1 MKYLKLIRNKEDQL
15 IEDLIQLL
23 KIPSKYDEKTI
34 SKSAPF
40 GQPIR
45 DALDW
50 MLNKAQQD
58 GFKIEDVDGYA
69 GVISYGEGSE
79 SISMLGHLDV
89 VPSGLGWNSD
99 PFEPVISDGFLF
111 ARGAGDDKGPTI
123 AAYHALKLIKELN
136 IPLKRQIKLIVGTD
150 EERGMSCM
158 DYFKENYSPLPTMG
172 FVPDADFPV
181 IYGEKGFLNL
191 KIKGLSQT
199 IIKSMN
205 AGERPNIVIGQAS
218 LLVDGV
224 LKKDLFEIYCRQNN
238 LSGTCHIKDGY
249 AYYELEGK
257 YFHASLAHRGVNAAV
272 HLLKFVGGVYE
283 DALST
288 QLGNILSDPF
298 GQGLNIY
305 FKGSHMGELSMNA
318 GIISINDNQ
327 VDITLDIRY
336 PHDSDPIKLYEQA
349 QKVVEDLDLNLA
361 CMICSQDDPLF
372 VDPQSELVIKCME
385 SYKEVTGD
393 YQTPPL
399 TMGGGTYARMLDNHV
414 AFGPVL
420 PKRPYPAYVGGP
432 HEKNEGVEI
441 ETLLIATAVY
451 ASALIKL
458 AS

>member
-23 KIPSKYDEKTI
+23 KIPSMYDEKTI

-158 DYFKENYSPLPTMG
+158 DYFKRKLFSITYH
-172 FVPDADFPV
+172 
-181 IYGEKGFLNL
+181 
-191 KIKGLSQT
+191 GLCT
-199 IIKSMN
+199 
-205 AGERPNIVIGQAS
+205 
-218 LLVDGV
+218 
-224 LKKDLFEIYCRQNN
+224 
-238 LSGTCHIKDGY
+238 
-249 AYYELEGK
+249 
-257 YFHASLAHRGVNAAV
+257 
-272 HLLKFVGGVYE
+272 
-283 DALST
+283 
-288 QLGNILSDPF
+288 
-298 GQGLNIY
+298 
-305 FKGSHMGELSMNA
+305 
-318 GIISINDNQ
+318 
-327 VDITLDIRY
+327 
-336 PHDSDPIKLYEQA
+336 
-349 QKVVEDLDLNLA
+349 
-361 CMICSQDDPLF
+361 
-372 VDPQSELVIKCME
+372 
-385 SYKEVTGD
+385 
-393 YQTPPL
+393 
-399 TMGGGTYARMLDNHV
+399 
-414 AFGPVL
+414 
-420 PKRPYPAYVGGP
+420 
-432 HEKNEGVEI
+432 
-441 ETLLIATAVY
+441 
-451 ASALIKL
+451 
-458 AS
+458 